1 MYTKGTTTLQN
12 VSMVVSIS
20 LPRILQSILLANDDD
35 KGRGNGG
42 GGDGFDWLFGYEDK
56 DWLFG

>member
-1 MYTKGTTTLQN
+1 MSIDVVQYRKRKLYTKGTTTLQN

-42 GGDGFDWLFGYEDK
+42 GGDGFD
-56 DWLFG
+56 